1 MTVIVP
7 KHYENLK
14 VLHENTMPARAYYI
28 PASERMDTLVLR
40 REDSDRMQMLNGD
53 WRFRYYKSVSELTDA
68 FYQMDYDVQSFDTV
82 KVPGVWQM
90 AGYDVHQYTNI
101 RYPFPFAPPYVPLDN
116 PCGAYVQEFFYNE
129 DKRAPKVYLNF
140 EGVDSCF
147 YEWLNGV

>member
-1 MTVIVP
+1 MIVP

-90 AGYDVHQYTNI
+90 AGYEYTSIPIFVTHFLLTHLMFLRIIHVELMYRNFFTTKIREHQ
-101 RYPFPFAPPYVPLDN
+101 RYI
-116 PCGAYVQEFFYNE
+116 
-129 DKRAPKVYLNF
+129 
-140 EGVDSCF
+140 
-147 YEWLNGV
+147 